1 MYIKNGELYI
11 VEVKPLKER
20 GTVKLN
26 SANQSTGLDV
36 QMSDEWIISRTGELR
51 TSDNANAIKTSTLI
65 DQAIQKGKPISKI
78 VVGVNEGRAVT
89 INLGNKVI
97 VK

>member
-36 QMSDEWIISRTGELR
+36 QMSDAWIKSQANELSSQKIIQLLR
-51 TSDNANAIKTSTLI
+51 LLEIKFYKQLKVVSQLI
-65 DQAIQKGKPISKI
+65 RLLLVLMKD
-78 VVGVNEGRAVT
+78 V
-89 INLGNKVI
+89 L
-97 VK
+97 